1 MQAID
6 QFLTKTGFDHNEEA
20 DARTADQLRKMRDEE
35 TEKQM
40 QSLQN
45 KYKRMREI
53 REKKKMKEEE
63 KREFIKQIE
72 DTAIAASQ
80 MQTLTQRLL

>member
-1 MQAID
+1 
-6 QFLTKTGFDHNEEA
+6 
-20 DARTADQLRKMRDEE
+20 MRDEE